1 MGDNRRKNVYLLFL
15 VPALVLIAA
24 FIHAPSELEWNLVV
38 FLLCMAVFDQVNLKV
53 FSGFGYS
60 FVNVMVSL
68 IIFDRFSII
77 YGMIYLLLDC
87 IIAVLLQKRTNL
99 KSMISLYSIYMIII
113 IACNQLYNEYLEK
126 AYSDRYLTLL
136 LMLVFSILLKYA
148 YVYLETGAITSK
160 LFLDRFGPMM
170 FEIVIVFPILAFF
183 EQLEVNL
190 VLMLFLSYYTFIG
203 FLHKKFMAINQDHIN
218 LFTEKISSKYDLQ
231 IYFMDLKE
239 IKGLVNIEKKV
250 IIIDEK
256 LDYPEQLQTMIHELL
271 HYQFSG
277 RFRFPKQAEESMIT
291 LFEAL
296 VSWYY
301 IITIRFDQK

>member
-1 MGDNRRKNVYLLFL
+1 MGDIRRKNVYLFFL
-15 VPALVLIAA
+15 VPALVLIAV
-24 FIHAPSELEWNLVV
+24 FIHGPSELEWNLVI

-60 FVNVMVSL
+60 FVNVLVSL

-136 LMLVFSILLKYA
+136 LMLVLSILLKYA

-218 LFTEKISSKYDLQ
+218 LFTEKISSKYGLQ
-231 IYFMDLKE
+231 IYLMDLRA
-239 IKGLVNIEKKV
+239 IKGIINVEKKV
-250 IIIDEK
+250 IFIDEK
-256 LDYPEQLQTMIHELL
+256 LDYPEQLQTLIHELL

-301 IITIRFDQK
+301 IITIKFDQK

>member
-1 MGDNRRKNVYLLFL
+1 MGDSRRQYVFLFFL
-15 VPALVLIAA
+15 FPALVLTAV
-24 FIHAPSELEWNLVV
+24 FIRTPSELEWNLVV

-68 IIFDRFSII
+68 IIFDQFSII
-77 YGMIYLLLDC
+77 YGMIYLLLNG
-87 IIAVLLQKRTNL
+87 IVAVILQKKANMR
-99 KSMISLYSIYMIII
+99 SMISLYSIYMIII

-136 LMLVFSILLKYA
+136 LMLVLSILLKYA

-170 FEIVIVFPILAFF
+170 FEIAITFPILAFF

-190 VLMLFLSYYTFIG
+190 VLMLFLSYYTIIG

-218 LFTEKISSKYDLQ
+218 LFTEKITRKYAID

-239 IKGLVNIEKKV
+239 IKGIINLEKKV
-250 IIIDEK
+250 IFIDEK

-271 HYQFSG
+271 HYHISG
-277 RFRFPKQAEESMIT
+277 RFYFPKKAEESLII

-301 IITIRFDQK
+301 IIIIRFDQK

>member
-1 MGDNRRKNVYLLFL
+1 MGDIRRKNVYLFFL

-87 IIAVLLQKRTNL
+87 IVAVLLQKRTNL

-113 IACNQLYNEYLEK
+113 IACNQLYNDYLEK
-126 AYSDRYLTLL
+126 AYSDRYITLL
-136 LMLVFSILLKYA
+136 LMLVLSIILKYA
-148 YVYLETGAITSK
+148 YVYFETGAITSK

-170 FEIVIVFPILAFF
+170 FEIVIIFPILAFF
-183 EQLEVNL
+183 THLEVNL

-218 LFTEKISSKYDLQ
+218 LFTEKISSKYGLQ
-231 IYFMDLKE
+231 IYLMDLRE
-239 IKGLVNIEKKV
+239 IKGVINVEKKV
-250 IIIDEK
+250 IFIDEK